1 MSQASFKESPKKQQK
16 PTNKSKE
23 PPTLPW
29 DRSYEES
36 KKVSNAQVTDHFK
49 KKKPEKKHK
58 PINQNDLKFF
68 KGMREANKKKFI
80 PPLDYNHQITKSF
93 EKRK

>member
-23 PPTLPW
+23 HPTLPW

-36 KKVSNAQVTDHFK
+36 KKISAAQVTDHFK

-58 PINQNDLKFF
+58 PINLGELKLLLECANQI
-68 KGMREANKKKFI
+68 RENS
-80 PPLDYNHQITKSF
+80 L
-93 EKRK
+93 RKICLQTMTARL